1 MLDAFLTGADL
12 QRMTEKAPETAT
24 DDPKRRLLEQTL
36 GAQYEI
42 IRLLGQGG
50 AGTVYLARERLLER
64 LVAIKVLRSEVL
76 SADTRERFI
85 REARTAARLMH
96 AHIVPLYSFG
106 QAGDTL
112 FYIMGFVE
120 GESLEALLER
130 TPRMDRDEARRIL
143 VEVADALDY
152 AHRSGIVHR
161 DVKPDNIMIERETR
175 RAVLTDFGIA
185 KVQATQQTLTQTGMI
200 VGTPLYMSPEQAAG
214 DSVIDGRSDLYSLG
228 VIGYRMVSGRLPIEG
243 TNAQDVMRRHVMQDP
258 PPLAGIA
265 PDAPID
271 LTWAVTRC
279 LDKDPARRWP
289 SAEAFRQA
297 LEAGD
302 SSVAELPEQLEHLSG
317 SGVRVA
323 LGSFALLAAYG
334 ATAAAIDPRSPMALA
349 VLGAAPVLLVGG
361 LWWLLASAG
370 RFGLDRQQT
379 VRLLFA
385 PPERWAGWWPPG
397 LRRQGDV
404 WDQLPASVRGLRT
417 TRSFA
422 IAAVLLVVLPLLG
435 YARAFGA
442 TPVALGIA
450 AAISLGALGVTW
462 FARSNAARELRGR
475 DVADRTVRKW
485 LSEPTWNSP
494 FWRRPEASRLL
505 AAPKPLEKP
514 AIDSAD
520 EDTYSTTTPIQSTLP
535 HGMFDHIDA
544 RSPTPLYAQIAS
556 RLRVAIAS
564 GELRSGDG
572 LPSVRQLAGQLRINP
587 ATVVQAYRELE
598 VEGLV
603 STKQGAGTFV
613 QNVATDRKKSDRD
626 KEARRLVRD
635 LLSEAG
641 SLGIT
646 AAELRAAM
654 EQELKD
660 GKGGGR

>member
-1 MLDAFLTGADL
+1 LLDAFLTGADL